1 MKASESKLQSLEK
14 YRRITNQ
21 NTMKY
26 LFILLLVGCSTTPKN
41 PEKYVEWEN
50 NSCLPTAITMRHGLR
65 NSTKWNEVLL
75 YQYTSLKT
83 GETKGHAV
91 CAYMYPVGSNKLWVY
106 DYEGSTRVRAY
117 IDDPLKIAQLA
128 EVTRGRLYNQ
138 VSQAEY
144 LKK

>member
-1 MKASESKLQSLEK
+1 MKIEQIA
-14 YRRITNQ
+14 TA
-21 NTMKY
+21 MKY
-26 LFILLLVGCSTTPKN
+26 LCLLLLASCSTTPTN

-91 CAYMYPVGSNKLWVY
+91 CAYLYPVGSNQLWVY
-106 DYEGSTRVRAY
+106 DYEGSTRIRAF
-117 IDDPLKIAQLA
+117 INDPLMIAQLA
-128 EVTRGRLYNQ
+128 EVARGRLHNQ
-138 VSQAEY
+138 VSQAEF